1 MHAKDSWESVP
12 TVDVR
17 LWHSDAVGRFGRL
30 MITDVLVC
38 AEARCERGHLAER
51 PEAVV
56 A

>member
-1 MHAKDSWESVP
+1 MP
-12 TVDVR
+12 TVNVC

-30 MITDVLVC
+30 MTTDVLVR